1 MEENANFLHLS
12 GVLTDNPVYGHEVFG
27 EKFYYATLSV
37 PRLSGA
43 EDLLPITVSERLMD
57 GEPLTIGSKLA
68 LDGQLRSY
76 NKVIEGAG
84 RLLITGFAQHLVDPD
99 SDENPNQVQLT
110 GALCKLPSYRTTP
123 FGREIADL
131 MLAVNRA
138 YGKSDYIPCITW
150 GRTARFASHLKV
162 GDKVTLLGRFQS
174 RAYQKQLPDGT
185 VIGKTAY
192 EVSVGRLTMAEQPAT
207 AEHEEHEDQPE
218 QAMRPM
224 QPMQRTGYII
234 HPAETHV
241 VETLVQPSTPVQVN
255 PFSTPTT

>member
-1 MEENANFLHLS
+1 MDENGNYLHLS
-12 GVLTDNPVYGHEVFG
+12 GILTDEPVYGHEVFG

-43 EDLLPITVSERLMD
+43 EDLLPVTLSERLME
-57 GEPLTIGSKLA
+57 GTKLTIGSPLC
-68 LDGQLRSY
+68 LEGQLRSY

-84 RLLITGFAQHLVDPD
+84 RLLITGFAQRLLDPD
-99 SDENPNQVQLT
+99 NEENPNQVQLT
-110 GALCKLPSYRTTP
+110 GALCKPPSYRTTP

-174 RAYQKQLPDGT
+174 RAYQKQLSDGS
-185 VIGKTAY
+185 VLNKTAY
-192 EVSVGRLTMAEQPAT
+192 EVSVGRLTMAENMVQPA
-207 AEHEEHEDQPE
+207 APFVIRPEHEDISRSYD
-218 QAMRPM
+218 A
-224 QPMQRTGYII
+224 GLYG
-234 HPAETHV
+234 
-241 VETLVQPSTPVQVN
+241 N
-255 PFSTPTT
+255 PQ

>member
-1 MEENANFLHLS
+1 M
-12 GVLTDNPVYGHEVFG
+12 
-27 EKFYYATLSV
+27 

-43 EDLLPITVSERLMD
+43 EDLLPITLSERLMD
-57 GEPLTIGSKLA
+57 GDNLHIGQPLTFE
-68 LDGQLRSY
+68 GQLRSY

-84 RLLITGFAQHLVDPD
+84 RLLITGFAQRILP
-99 SDENPNQVQLT
+99 SGGDENPNQVQLT

-174 RAYQKQLPDGT
+174 RAYQKQLADGT
-185 VIGKTAY
+185 VVGKMAY
-192 EVSVGRLTMAEQPAT
+192 EVSVGRLTMAQDAVQPAPFVIRT
-207 AEHEEHEDQPE
+207 AHGEDHMPLE
-218 QAMRPM
+218 A
-224 QPMQRTGYII
+224 
-234 HPAETHV
+234 H
-241 VETLVQPSTPVQVN
+241 STPQ
-255 PFSTPTT
+255 

>member
-1 MEENANFLHLS
+1 MEETGNYLRLS
-12 GVLTDNPVYGHEVFG
+12 GILTDTPVYGHEVFG

-43 EDLLPITVSERLMD
+43 EDLLPITLSERLMD
-57 GEPLTIGSKLA
+57 GEGGLRVGQALA
-68 LDGQLRSY
+68 IEGQLRSY
-76 NKVIEGAG
+76 NKVVEGAG
-84 RLLITGFAQHLVDPD
+84 RLLITGFAQRLLPAGG
-99 SDENPNQVQLT
+99 DENPNQVQLT

-174 RAYQKQLPDGT
+174 RAYQKQLADGT
-185 VIGKTAY
+185 VIGKMAY
-192 EVSVGRLTMAEQPAT
+192 EVSVGRLTIAQEHIQAAPFVIRRERAEDA
-207 AEHEEHEDQPE
+207 ASLE
-218 QAMRPM
+218 M
-224 QPMQRTGYII
+224 QG
-234 HPAETHV
+234 
-241 VETLVQPSTPVQVN
+241 TPQ
-255 PFSTPTT
+255 